1 MKLRS
6 SNRSGRRLGPMH
18 PVLPGILL
26 GDALVGLIAAGSL
39 VTQNHQVVSLMA
51 LIVAAAALLGTIVLA
66 AGRGLAGELRLAL
79 AGPNEPSHVHIPR
92 RSTGETE

>member
-6 SNRSGRRLGPMH
+6 SHRSGRRLAPVYH
-18 PVLPGILL
+18 VLPGVLL
-26 GDALVGLIAAGSL
+26 GDALVGVIAAGSL

-51 LIVAAAALLGTIVLA
+51 LIVAAAALLGTIIVT

-79 AGPNEPSHVHIPR
+79 ASPNEPSHVHIPR